1 MGLIKAALGAL
12 SGTMAD
18 SWKEYFYCDSID
30 SDTLIVKGM
39 KRVNGKRSSNMH
51 GTENVITNGSKI
63 TVNEGQCLL
72 IVDNGKIVDIAA
84 ESGDYVYDAAMEPS
98 IFDGGLGDAI
108 KNTFNQAW
116 NRFEF
121 GGDVSKDNR
130 IYYVNTKEIVGNKY
144 GTPNAVPFRV
154 IDANIGLD
162 VDISIRCFGEY
173 SYKITN
179 PILFY
184 KNVSGNVTQ
193 DYKRDEIDSQL
204 KTELMTALQPTFAK
218 ISAMG
223 IRYSQLP
230 GHTKEISKALNE
242 ELSSQWAETRG
253 IEIAS
258 FGISSVSASEED
270 EKMIKQLQSSAVN
283 RDPRMAAA
291 NLVGAQAQAMRD
303 AANNPS
309 GAFTGFM
316 GMNMANMSGGFDA
329 QSLYNQPTNQ
339 QQVQQTVQQT
349 QQSSDTWK
357 CECGHDNTGKFCGEC
372 GKPKPSLNWSCECGH
387 ENTGKFCSNCG
398 KPKV

>member
-1 MGLIKAALGAL
+1 MGLIKAAFGAL

-339 QQVQQTVQQT
+339 QQVQQT

>member
-1 MGLIKAALGAL
+1 MGLIKAAIGAVT
-12 SGTMAD
+12 GTMAD
-18 SWKEYFYCDSID
+18 AWKEYFYCDAID
-30 SDTLIVKGM
+30 GDTLIVKGM
-39 KRVNGKRSSNMH
+39 KRVNGKRSSNIH
-51 GTENVITNGSKI
+51 GNENVITNGSKI

-84 ESGDYVYDAAMEPS
+84 EAGDYIYDASMAPS

-108 KNTFNQAW
+108 KNTFNEAW
-116 NRFEF
+116 NRFEY
-121 GGDVSKDNR
+121 GGDVSRDNR

-154 IDANIGLD
+154 IDTNIGLD

-193 DYKRDEIDSQL
+193 DYKRYEIDSQL
-204 KTELMTALQPTFAK
+204 KTELMTALQPAFAK

-230 GHTKEISKALNE
+230 AHTTEIAKALNE
-242 ELSSQWAETRG
+242 ELSSKWAETRG

-258 FGISSVSASEED
+258 FGVSSVSASEED
-270 EKMIKQLQSSAVN
+270 EKMLKQLQSTAVN

-291 NLVGAQAQAMRD
+291 SLVGAQAQAMRD

-329 QSLYNQPTNQ
+329 QSLYGQSAPQQPQ
-339 QQVQQTVQQT
+339 QQPQQA
-349 QQSSDTWK
+349 SNTWK
-357 CECGHDNTGKFCGEC
+357 CECGNENTGNFCSNC
-372 GKPKPSLNWSCECGH
+372 GKPKPSPNWQCECGNV
-387 ENTGKFCSNCG
+387 NTGKFCSNCG
-398 KPKV
+398 KPRG

>member
-357 CECGHDNTGKFCGEC
+357 CECGYDNTGKFCGEC